1 MRKNEKE
8 SVKTKT
14 MFLYNKVRR
23 KELEY
28 VKISFFIK
36 KIVGRTEEINETK
49 KKRKLK
55 KKFKFLLPL
64 HLSPIF
70 H

>member
-14 MFLYNKVRR
+14 MFLYDKVRR

-28 VKISFFIK
+28 VKIAFFIK
-36 KIVGRTEEINETK
+36 TMVGRTEEINETK

>member
-8 SVKTKT
+8 SMKTKR
-14 MFLYNKVRR
+14 MLLYNKVRR